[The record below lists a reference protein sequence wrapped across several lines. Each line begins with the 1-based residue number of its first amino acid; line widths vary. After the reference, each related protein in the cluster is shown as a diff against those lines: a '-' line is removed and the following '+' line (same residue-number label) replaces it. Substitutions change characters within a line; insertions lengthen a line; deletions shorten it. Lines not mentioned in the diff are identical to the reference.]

1 MRTGARSL
9 LKRPPAFKSNAPRAP
24 LYDPDAGFQG
34 SHHILSSDAA
44 PVSAEERVQ
53 VMDVLRGVALFGVF
67 LMNLAPF
74 AGAPIMAT
82 EQQLLSLPTAGY
94 DFALLDVLRWL
105 VMDKANTLFAFLF
118 GLGFYL
124 QMRRVEGRGADFERL
139 YKRRLTVL
147 LVFGLVNLF
156 FLWTWDILHLYA
168 LAGFILLA
176 LRRLSTRDLLGIGL
190 ILSLLGRTG
199 QKALAEFAPAGN
211 WLGLP
216 GGYADSDILLR
227 QQLSESGDYFAI
239 VANFFD
245 WVFIDYLASG
255 MILGW
260 LCYALGRFLIGAWV
274 GRRGWITRAREFL
287 PGWRRVRN
295 WGLLIGLVFEG
306 AAVMLSEASWLPDWE
321 HREFYAECIHL
332 VTVPVLAAG
341 YVGAIVVGFES
352 GRLRRWLAPFAWAGR
367 MALTNYLAQGLVI
380 GFVLFG
386 VGPGLALAGKA
397 GTCVMAGIAIAG
409 YALQM
414 VFSRWWLSRFAH
426 GPAEWLW
433 RTLTYGKLPGRSG

>member
-1 MRTGARSL
+1 LTG
-9 LKRPPAFKSNAPRAP
+9 
-24 LYDPDAGFQG
+24 GV
-34 SHHILSSDAA
+34 A
-44 PVSAEERVQ
+44 PVPTDERVE

-67 LMNLAPF
+67 VMNLAPF

-94 DFALLDVLRWL
+94 DFALLDLLRWL
-105 VMDKANTLFAFLF
+105 VMDKANTMFAFLF

-124 QMRRVEGRGADFERL
+124 QMRRLEARGADFERI

-147 LVFGLVNLF
+147 LVIGCLNLF

-168 LAGFILLA
+168 LAGFALLA
-176 LRRLSTRDLLGIGL
+176 MRRLSTRDLLGIGI
-190 ILSLLGRTG
+190 ILALLGRTG
-199 QKALAEFAPAGN
+199 EKVLAEFFPSGS

-216 GGYADSDILLR
+216 GGYADADILLR
-227 QQLSESGDYFAI
+227 QQISERGDYFAL

-245 WVFIDYLASG
+245 WVVVDYLASG

-274 GRRGWITRAREFL
+274 GRHGWVTRAREFL

-295 WGLLIGLVFEG
+295 WGLLVGLVAEG
-306 AAVMLSEASWLPDWE
+306 VAVMMIEGLWLPEWE
-321 HREFYAECIHL
+321 HREFHAEILHFL
-332 VTVPVLAAG
+332 AVPVLAAG
-341 YVGAIVVGFES
+341 YVGAIVAGFEE
-352 GRLRRWLAPFAWAGR
+352 GRLRRWLAPFAWVGR

-380 GFVLFG
+380 GLVLFG

-397 GTCVMAGIAIAG
+397 GTCVMVGIAIAG
-409 YALQM
+409 FAAQM
-414 VFSRWWLSRFAH
+414 LISGWWLSRFQY
-426 GPAEWLW
+426 GPAEWAW
-433 RTLTYGKLPGRSG
+433 RALTYGKKGDRSI

>member
-1 MRTGARSL
+1 
-9 LKRPPAFKSNAPRAP
+9 
-24 LYDPDAGFQG
+24 
-34 SHHILSSDAA
+34 LSADAA
-44 PVSAEERVQ
+44 PVASQERVQ

-74 AGAPIMAT
+74 ASAPIMAT
-82 EQQLLSLPTAGY
+82 EQQLLSLPTAGF

-105 VMDKANTLFAFLF
+105 VADKANTMFAFLF

-124 QMRRVEGRGADFERL
+124 QMKRLEARGVDFERL

-147 LVFGLVNLF
+147 LIIGLANLF

-168 LAGFILLA
+168 LAGFILLP
-176 LRRLSTRDLLGIGL
+176 LRRLATRDLFGIGL
-190 ILSLLGRTG
+190 ILALLGRTG
-199 QKALAEFAPAGN
+199 EKALAEFAPQGN

-216 GGYADSDILLR
+216 GGYADPDILLR

-245 WVFIDYLASG
+245 WVFVDYLASG

-274 GRRGWITRAREFL
+274 GRHGWIARASEFL
-287 PGWRRVRN
+287 PGWWRVRS
-295 WGLLIGLVFEG
+295 WGLLTGLILEG
-306 AAVMLSEASWLPDWE
+306 AAVMLSEASWLPEWQ
-321 HREFYAECIHL
+321 HREFFGECIHL
-332 VTVPVLAAG
+332 LSVPVLTAG
-341 YVGAIVVGFES
+341 YVAAIVIGFEG

-367 MALTNYLAQGLVI
+367 MALTNYLAQGAII

-397 GTCVMAGIAIAG
+397 GTCVMLGIAIAG

-414 VFSRWWLSRFAH
+414 LFSRWWLGRYQF
-426 GPAEWLW
+426 GPVEWLW
-433 RTLTYGKLPGRSG
+433 RAFTYGERPPMRVARPDQAK